1 MHHLLGD
8 ERAGYI
14 CYSERSWYEGISRL
28 CKDKSLNI
36 DFSEK
41 AYELMK
47 SFYNPDVW
55 CERFIWELK
64 YWLRNEN

>member
-14 CYSERSWYEGISRL
+14 CYSERSWYEGITRL
-28 CKDKSLNI
+28 CKDKSLNK

-41 AYELMK
+41 A
-47 SFYNPDVW
+47 
-55 CERFIWELK
+55 
-64 YWLRNEN
+64 